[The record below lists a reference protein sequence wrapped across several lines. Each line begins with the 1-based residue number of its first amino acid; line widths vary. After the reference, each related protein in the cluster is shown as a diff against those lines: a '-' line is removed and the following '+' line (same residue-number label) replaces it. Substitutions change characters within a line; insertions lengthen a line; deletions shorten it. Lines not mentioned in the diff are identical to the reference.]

1 MQGMNKKNRNSEFS
15 YLLEV
20 TQRVSRKTGSGNKVV
35 TSSLFLSLAS
45 LGGKCLTGFNWSS
58 NYFHSYEKKTNFLH
72 LPVFQHYLYQTAME
86 PLLESSSLQI
96 GPSSS
101 EMVAQDYE
109 LIVISGNCERRML
122 QRTWRTCVLCKK
134 ALMLT
139 EVWVFHQ
146 TIWPGWLKS
155 WRAQIQEGKSGRTKK
170 GTICYCYQTEESQQ
184 ETILFFICNSTNKHV
199 ICG

>member
-20 TQRVSRKTGSGNKVV
+20 TQRVSRKTGSRNKVV

-45 LGGKCLTGFNWSS
+45 LGGKCLTGFYWSS
-58 NYFHSYEKKTNFLH
+58 NYFHSYEKKTYFLH
-72 LPVFQHYLYQTAME
+72 LPVFQRYLYQTAME
-86 PLLESSSLQI
+86 PLSESSSLQI

-122 QRTWRTCVLCKK
+122 QRTWWTCVLCKK

-146 TIWPGWLKS
+146 TKPFDQAG
-155 WRAQIQEGKSGRTKK
+155 WRAGGHKFKKVGQAELKK
-170 GTICYCYQTEESQQ
+170 GPFVIVIRQKSPNRKPSYFLSA
-184 ETILFFICNSTNKHV
+184 ILLTNT
-199 ICG
+199 